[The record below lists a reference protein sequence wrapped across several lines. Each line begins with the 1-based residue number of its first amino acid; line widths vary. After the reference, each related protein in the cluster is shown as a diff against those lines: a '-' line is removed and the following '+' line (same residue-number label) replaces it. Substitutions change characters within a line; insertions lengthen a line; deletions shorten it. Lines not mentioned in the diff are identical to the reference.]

1 MLENIEAAYFLHAGA
16 VAYVLA
22 FLFRDEAILRG
33 LSVLGT
39 GLYMV
44 YYFAQQPEPLWD
56 PIITSAFFVGANVV
70 VMFMI
75 MLERTTF
82 SLSEEEKRL
91 YEGFPTFTPGQFR
104 RMLKLAQWHTATQDS
119 VLTRQGDPLDRL
131 YYVLDG
137 TVSIERDGHSF
148 PMTRG
153 NFVGEIAYVLDGMP
167 TGTVTAPAGTRYV
180 EWQVKA
186 IERLARRK
194 PVIGNAM
201 VALLSADLARK
212 LGASSQLVAG
222 EAAA

>member
-1 MLENIEAAYFLHAGA
+1 MLDSINPTYFLHAGA

-22 FLFRDEAILRG
+22 FLFRDEALLRG

-44 YYFAQQPEPLWD
+44 YYFAQKPEPLWD
-56 PIITSAFFVGANVV
+56 AIITSAFFVGANIV

-75 MLERTTF
+75 ILERTTF

-91 YEGFPTFTPGQFR
+91 YAGFPTFTPGQFR
-104 RMLKLAQWHTATQDS
+104 KLLKLARWHVAETET
-119 VLTRQGDPLDRL
+119 VLTRQGEALDRL
-131 YYVLDG
+131 FYVLDG
-137 TVSIERDGHSF
+137 TVTIARDGHCF

-180 EWQVKA
+180 EWDVADIQ
-186 IERLARRK
+186 RLSRRK
-194 PVIGNAM
+194 PVVGNAM

-212 LGASSQLVAG
+212 LGASSQVVAG